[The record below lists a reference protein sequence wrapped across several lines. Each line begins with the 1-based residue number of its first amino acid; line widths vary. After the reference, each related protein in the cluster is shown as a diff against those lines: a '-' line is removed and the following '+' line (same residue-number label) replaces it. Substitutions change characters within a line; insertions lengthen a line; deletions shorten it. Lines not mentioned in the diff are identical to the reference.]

1 MTTPAPA
8 LPVLK
13 DLAND
18 SGLEPKVLQL
28 LLDHGVTNS
37 GSFFHTFQ
45 EPAAVK
51 KLLQPTTLGE
61 GVKLSTGAFVKLDD
75 VQFLV
80 ATSVFAHMVDEI
92 RVARAA
98 RVAATTTAAAS
109 AASTPAAATT
119 KVPKTL
125 PDNYWADFLAEY
137 QSETIGGIARQ
148 FPTHLLSGADEVL
161 ARLVHE
167 RVTRS
172 FSPLR
177 LGEIVAHRQFTV
189 SGQINPFRIKEEPGS
204 RLVLTEDGQFDRAPK
219 RVPEPQKLQ
228 TFLDFLESVKL
239 GLLFARWGPEIHL
252 DHWVGWF
259 VNVVRDH
266 PTKYPH
272 LRELYVR
279 SSWSLCMKMREGT
292 SFAIAHREVIDNTS
306 VSEALARHLPPDSKG
321 KGDKGGKGDHKG
333 KSKQPPHDPHRT
345 RSGPYK
351 PSGGAANTGQGSS
364 GAPQCRLFAAGHCKF
379 GSSCKFAHGTQQP
392 PHAVPPRP
400 QAPAFPSA

>member
-13 DLAND
+13 DLATD
-18 SGLEPKVLQL
+18 SGLEPKILQL

-61 GVKLSTGAFVKLDD
+61 GVKLSTGAFAKLDD

-259 VNVVRDH
+259 ANLVRTLTCGSFTFVVPGR
-266 PTKYPH
+266 
-272 LRELYVR
+272 
-279 SSWSLCMKMREGT
+279 C
-292 SFAIAHREVIDNTS
+292 A
-306 VSEALARHLPPDSKG
+306 
-321 KGDKGGKGDHKG
+321 
-333 KSKQPPHDPHRT
+333 
-345 RSGPYK
+345 
-351 PSGGAANTGQGSS
+351 
-364 GAPQCRLFAAGHCKF
+364 
-379 GSSCKFAHGTQQP
+379 
-392 PHAVPPRP
+392 
-400 QAPAFPSA
+400 

>member
-13 DLAND
+13 DLATD
-18 SGLEPKVLQL
+18 SGLEPKILQL

-109 AASTPAAATT
+109 AALTPTAATT

-177 LGEIVAHRQFTV
+177 LGRSSRTDSLQSPGRLI
-189 SGQINPFRIKEEPGS
+189 PFGS
-204 RLVLTEDGQFDRAPK
+204 RRSPVL
-219 RVPEPQKLQ
+219 
-228 TFLDFLESVKL
+228 
-239 GLLFARWGPEIHL
+239 
-252 DHWVGWF
+252 
-259 VNVVRDH
+259 
-266 PTKYPH
+266 
-272 LRELYVR
+272 
-279 SSWSLCMKMREGT
+279 
-292 SFAIAHREVIDNTS
+292 
-306 VSEALARHLPPDSKG
+306 DS
-321 KGDKGGKGDHKG
+321 
-333 KSKQPPHDPHRT
+333 
-345 RSGPYK
+345 
-351 PSGGAANTGQGSS
+351 
-364 GAPQCRLFAAGHCKF
+364 C
-379 GSSCKFAHGTQQP
+379 
-392 PHAVPPRP
+392 
-400 QAPAFPSA
+400 